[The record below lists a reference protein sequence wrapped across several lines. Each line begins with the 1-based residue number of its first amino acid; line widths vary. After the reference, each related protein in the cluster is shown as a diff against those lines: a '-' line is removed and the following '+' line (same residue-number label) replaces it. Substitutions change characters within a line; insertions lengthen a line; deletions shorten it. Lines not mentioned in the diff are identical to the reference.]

1 MTAKKD
7 LELEA
12 SKTPEDPDSME
23 DITLPKGTK
32 VTFYRTKDRDVYLL
46 IPDGRQICFH
56 MLGEDEDPG
65 DEPVN
70 HIDDMFEDLPYIPE
84 PERRW

>member
-12 SKTPEDPDSME
+12 SKTP
-23 DITLPKGTK
+23 
-32 VTFYRTKDRDVYLL
+32 
-46 IPDGRQICFH
+46 
-56 MLGEDEDPG
+56 EDPG